1 MRLEAYPNIAKTEFL
16 ESLESYNRAI
26 IPNAYIC
33 MAFRVNAI
41 SCKKR

>member
-16 ESLESYNRAI
+16 EGYNRAI